1 MPFQVEETAYQLIAA
16 LRPVMPRIKGQDRA
30 LAEQLSRAAS
40 SVALNIAESNY
51 SDPGNRR
58 ARLFTAAGSANET
71 RAVLRVALESGYCDA
86 AEAAAARAFAGKRG
100 ASPAGP
106 SRPGE
111 SPACEGPRPR
121 AAQRARTGLTVPL
134 GDGGAAIGPSRR
146 LTSTGEHLL
155 RQ

>member
-86 AEAAAARAFAGKRG
+86 AEAAAARAYTARRRAEKSKGKR
-100 ASPAGP
+100 SPA
-106 SRPGE
+106 PG
-111 SPACEGPRPR
+111 SAKGH
-121 AAQRARTGLTVPL
+121 L
-134 GDGGAAIGPSRR
+134 AAISLGRPLS
-146 LTSTGEHLL
+146 EP
-155 RQ
+155 